1 MVSLKKLNKILNF
14 VLLQT
19 LWFALVVGVAYQ
31 HIWLG
36 VGFFILFA
44 IWQLHPV
51 NRKPSDLKLAISL
64 AVLGLLLDSLWL
76 KLGLISY
83 EMQWPFSFVAPVWI
97 MMLWF
102 AFGLTI
108 NHSLAWIFDYKIAGV
123 LMGAI
128 GGPVSYLAAEKFG
141 AVTLNNPVSAFAA
154 LAFGWTLVMVL
165 IVTGLFPS
173 AGQKQ
178 EMTGKREAS
187 WN

>member
-1 MVSLKKLNKILNF
+1 MVSLTKLNKVLNF

-44 IWQLHPV
+44 AWQLHPV
-51 NRKPSDLKLAISL
+51 NRKQSDLKLALSL
-64 AVLGLLLDSLWL
+64 AALGSLLDSLWL
-76 KLGLISY
+76 QLDLISY
-83 EMQWPFSFVAPVWI
+83 QMHWPYSSVAPIWI
-97 MMLWF
+97 VMLWF

-108 NHSLAWIFDYKIAGV
+108 NHSLAWIYDYKIAGV

-128 GGPVSYLAAEKFG
+128 GGPISYLAAQEFG
-141 AVTLNNPVSAFAA
+141 AVTLNQPLWAFVA
-154 LAFGWTLVMVL
+154 LSFGWALVMIVL
-165 IVTGLFPS
+165 VTVFAHAPNY
-173 AGQKQ
+173 QKQ
-178 EMTGKREAS
+178 ISEKREAS